1 MEQIHDSPTRIVL
14 AVAGGGS
21 RAIADLLEV
30 PGASRTLLE
39 AVVPYSA
46 PAMTAWLGSLPD
58 GLCSAATG
66 RAMAMAAF
74 HRARRYEVSKG
85 SEIRGQW
92 SVVSG
97 QWAVGSEEWRVESGE
112 WRERTPPCSA
122 LRPPP
127 SSKSL
132 SSEIPKSPNPQI
144 SSLAGVACTASL
156 TSDRPKRGPH
166 RIHVALQT
174 VSLTAAW
181 HLQLQKERRSR
192 AEEERLA
199 GRLLLNVVA
208 EACGVPE
215 RLSLDLLEGEQV
227 EESRT
232 QAPSA
237 WQDLL
242 LGQIEMVRIGPAGE
256 SPRVIMP
263 GAFNPLHDGH
273 RRMMRIAAEM
283 LSQPA
288 IAEISIL
295 NVDKPPLDYIEI
307 ERRLGQFPAD
317 QPVLLSGAATFE
329 EKSRLFA
336 GVTFIVGVD
345 TLRRIA
351 DPRYY
356 GDDLPAC
363 RRGIEQMAARGC
375 RFLVFG
381 RNLGKGFVR
390 VSDLDLPDSL
400 RSICREVPPEVFRE
414 DVSSTQIRKA
424 GEV

>member
-1 MEQIHDSPTRIVL
+1 MNSLSPDQLVEHIHDSPMRIVL
-14 AVAGGGS
+14 AAAGGGS

-30 PGASRTLLE
+30 PGASRTLFE

-46 PAMTAWLGSLPD
+46 CAMTAWLGSLPD

-74 HRARRYEVSKG
+74 HRARQYEASEG
-85 SEIRGQW
+85 SEI
-92 SVVSG
+92 SDL
-97 QWAVGSEEWRVESGE
+97 ES
-112 WRERTPPCSA
+112 SNLQIA
-122 LRPPP
+122 
-127 SSKSL
+127 
-132 SSEIPKSPNPQI
+132 KSPSLQI
-144 SSLAGVACTASL
+144 PLVAGIACTASL
-156 TSDRPKRGPH
+156 ASDRPKRGPH

-174 VSLTAAW
+174 GCLTVAW
-181 HLQLQKERRSR
+181 HLQLQKDRRSR

-208 EACGVPE
+208 EACQLGE

-227 EESRT
+227 EESRV

-242 LGQIEMVRIGPAGE
+242 LGNIETVRIGPVEG
-256 SPRVIMP
+256 SPQIIMP

-273 RRMMRIAAEM
+273 RRMMQVAEEMLGQSTAAEM
-283 LSQPA
+283 
-288 IAEISIL
+288 SIL

-307 ERRLGQFPAD
+307 ERRLGQFPTD
-317 QPVLLSGAATFE
+317 RPVFLTRAARFE

-336 GVTFIVGVD
+336 GATFIVGVD

-351 DPRYY
+351 DPRYH
-356 GDDLPAC
+356 GDDPAAC
-363 RRGIEQMAARGC
+363 QRVIEQIVSRGC

-381 RNLGKGFVR
+381 RNLGAGFVR
-390 VSDLDLPDSL
+390 LADLDLPDSL
-400 RSICREVPPEVFRE
+400 RAICRDVPAEVFRE
-414 DVSSTQIRKA
+414 DISSTALR
-424 GEV
+424 ELDE

>member
-1 MEQIHDSPTRIVL
+1 MNLLSPEQLVQQIHDSPTRIVL
-14 AVAGGGS
+14 AATGGGS

-46 PAMTAWLGSLPD
+46 PAMTAWLGSLPE

-74 HRARRYEVSKG
+74 HRARRYETCDSETPNVSPLPLG
-85 SEIRGQW
+85 EGPGVR
-92 SVVSG
+92 VSG
-97 QWAVGSEEWRVESGE
+97 TAPHSPHPSPLRAPTEGWSGE
-112 WRERTPPCSA
+112 GT
-122 LRPPP
+122 
-127 SSKSL
+127 KV
-132 SSEIPKSPNPQI
+132 
-144 SSLAGVACTASL
+144 AGVACTASL
-156 TSDRPKRGPH
+156 ASDRPKRGPQ
-166 RIHVALQT
+166 RIHAALQT

-181 HLQLQKERRSR
+181 HLQLQKDRRTR

-208 EACGVPE
+208 EACDVAE

-227 EESRT
+227 EESRM
-232 QAPSA
+232 QAPPV

-242 LGQIEMVRIGPAGE
+242 LGKVETVRIGPADG
-256 SPRVIMP
+256 SPKLLMP

-273 RRMMRIAAEM
+273 RGMMRVAQEI
-283 LSQPA
+283 LGQPA
-288 IAEISIL
+288 VAEISIL
-295 NVDKPPLDYIEI
+295 NVDKPPLDYVEI

-317 QPVLLSGAATFE
+317 RPVCLSRAATFE

-336 GVTFIVGVD
+336 GATFIVGVD

-356 GDDLPAC
+356 GDDLSAC
-363 RRGIEQMAARGC
+363 QRAIEQIAGQGC

-381 RNLGKGFVR
+381 RDLGAGFVR
-390 VSDLDLPDSL
+390 LGDLDLPDPL
-400 RSICREVPPEVFRE
+400 RPICREVPPEVFRE
-414 DVSSTQIRKA
+414 DISSTEIRNSGA
-424 GEV
+424 W

>member
-1 MEQIHDSPTRIVL
+1 MKSLSPEQLVEQIHDAPTRIVL
-14 AVAGGGS
+14 AASGGGS
-21 RAIADLLEV
+21 RAIADVLEV

-46 PAMTAWLGSLPD
+46 AAMTAWLGSLPD

-74 HRARRYEVSKG
+74 HRARRYEAEEGSGVGGQGSGVRVPG
-85 SEIRGQW
+85 SEI
-92 SVVSG
+92 STS
-97 QWAVGSEEWRVESGE
+97 
-112 WRERTPPCSA
+112 
-122 LRPPP
+122 
-127 SSKSL
+127 
-132 SSEIPKSPNPQI
+132 QI
-144 SSLAGVACTASL
+144 STSQISTSQISTSQISNLKSQIPVAGVACTASL
-156 TSDRPKRGPH
+156 ASDRPKRGPH

-174 VSLTAAW
+174 ASLTAAW
-181 HLQLQKERRSR
+181 HVQLQKDRRSR

-208 EACGVPE
+208 DACQLSE

-232 QAPSA
+232 QAPPA

-242 LGQIEMVRIGPAGE
+242 LGKIETVRIGPAGE
-256 SPRVIMP
+256 SPQIVMP

-273 RRMMRIAAEM
+273 RRMMQVAKEM
-283 LSQPA
+283 LGQPA

-295 NVDKPPLDYIEI
+295 NVDKPPLDYTES
-307 ERRLGQFPAD
+307 ERRLAQFPAD
-317 QPVLLSGAATFE
+317 QPVCLSRAATFE
-329 EKSRLFA
+329 EKSRLFIGA
-336 GVTFIVGVD
+336 TFIVGVD

-356 GDDLPAC
+356 GGDPSASQ
-363 RRGIEQMAARGC
+363 RAIEGMAARGC

-381 RNLGKGFVR
+381 RDLGGGFVR
-390 VSDLDLPDSL
+390 LADLELPEAL
-400 RSICREVPPEVFRE
+400 RAICREVPPEVFRA
-414 DVSSTQIRKA
+414 DISSTEIRKS
-424 GEV
+424 GER